1 MRGSLTNTFV
11 MRNVC
16 HRTQTRSSLGAA
28 AALRG
33 VDGTTAF
40 VSVNVL
46 AALGCLAAAI
56 AHPALSGYEFL
67 CYLSIVVLTSTL
79 KVTLPGIDGTLSV
92 SFIFLFL
99 GMLDM
104 TYAETLTMV
113 VASVLVQSWW
123 HSSKQI
129 G

>member
-16 HRTQTRSSLGAA
+16 HQTHTRSNLGENAGM
-28 AALRG
+28 RG

-46 AALGCLAAAI
+46 AALGCFAAAI

-67 CYLSIVVLTSTL
+67 CYLSIVLLTSTL

-104 TYAETLTMV
+104 TYAETLAIVAAV
-113 VASVLVQSWW
+113 VSSPSRASNT
-123 HSSKQI
+123 
-129 G
+129 